1 MIQKLAFQKGE
12 IYYQIQGSGPV
23 LVLLHGFLEASFIW
37 DGFVDLL
44 SKSHQVVTID
54 LLGHGKTTVSAPI
67 FTMETQAEM
76 VHEVMKKENITQAHL
91 VGHSMGGYIALAFLE
106 KFPEMVQKITLLNST
121 SIADNEE
128 RKALRDRAMV
138 AVQQNKDLYVG
149 MAVANLFAE
158 DNRTLFAKEIEWI
171 KHEAQKTSAEGII
184 ACIKG
189 MKIRKDRTFLLHQ
202 NLVPIQ
208 VILGEKDPVLP
219 MESQEFLKEIPFVKV
234 YYFPDGHMSW
244 MENKT
249 GLFHLMEELL

>member
-1 MIQKLAFQKGE
+1 MIQKLTFQNGE

-67 FTMETQAEM
+67 FTMEVQAEM

-128 RKALRDRAMV
+128 RKTLRDRAMV

-158 DNRTLFAKEIEWI
+158 DSRTLFALEIEWI
-171 KHEAQKTSAEGII
+171 KQEAQKTSAEGII

-219 MESQEFLKEIPFVKV
+219 MESQEFLKEIPYVKV
-234 YYFPDGHMSW
+234 YSFPDGHMSW
-244 MENKT
+244 LENKT
-249 GLFHLMEELL
+249 ALFHLMEELL

>member
-1 MIQKLAFQKGE
+1 MIQKLTFQNGE

-67 FTMETQAEM
+67 FTMEVQAEM

-121 SIADNEE
+121 SIA
-128 RKALRDRAMV
+128 
-138 AVQQNKDLYVG
+138 
-149 MAVANLFAE
+149 
-158 DNRTLFAKEIEWI
+158 
-171 KHEAQKTSAEGII
+171 S
-184 ACIKG
+184 
-189 MKIRKDRTFLLHQ
+189 
-202 NLVPIQ
+202 
-208 VILGEKDPVLP
+208 
-219 MESQEFLKEIPFVKV
+219 
-234 YYFPDGHMSW
+234 
-244 MENKT
+244 
-249 GLFHLMEELL
+249 